1 MHPAA
6 KKQGGFRA
14 AANGIV
20 GLETAAAI
28 TWQTMV
34 VEEGMPPADWIARW
48 TSGPA
53 ALIGETPAP
62 AEDSFAILDL
72 RANRQVEPASFRTR
86 SRNQPFAGMR
96 FAAWPVMTVFKGK
109 VTHNELLDV

>member
-1 MHPAA
+1 
-6 KKQGGFRA
+6 
-14 AANGIV
+14 
-20 GLETAAAI
+20 
-28 TWQTMV
+28 MV

-53 ALIGETPAP
+53 ALIGETPTP
-62 AEDSFAILDL
+62 AEDSFAIIDL
-72 RANRQVEPASFRTR
+72 RANRQVDPASFRTR

-96 FAAWPVMTVFKGK
+96 FAAWPVMTVYKGK